1 MQDNDFEK
9 QVHQKMGEL
18 RLLPSEAVW
27 EKVEM
32 RLDRKE
38 RRRWIIWLPL
48 LLTGLALAGYFAIN
62 TGHLSN
68 RKSIQAATDKSVQ
81 KQKNNTVS
89 RPTPDKPV
97 TLNDNK
103 VTSST
108 KRYNSEKI
116 FLRKT
121 HENILIETQT
131 GRQRNNNNGEQKFYE
146 PDKLISTPISSSTSN
161 INKLLIKNSTA
172 NKIPQ
177 LISSDSFVDSHKN
190 EFQQYA
196 PEEKTDTSFNT
207 KERVLEDDKKL
218 LQSDVKEVPL
228 IASHVNTLLISIK
241 ENPFFKVSNKL
252 QNQRRRW
259 EWGLSL
265 QVGRSSLTHGTFN
278 KSFSSG
284 GALNLSSP
292 IFSAT
297 NLNQSANT
305 VYHEPYPTR
314 ASAGFSAGAFM
325 KKNLSGRF
333 ALSFGI
339 NYTLYST
346 STTVGK
352 KVDSLLLLRS
362 AVSGNVQAFNQYFRI
377 GSAGS
382 YTNKYHYIE
391 VPIVLQT
398 RLTKSWKLPLYWD
411 VGFSLSRLIA
421 SNALHFDNNT
431 GVYYKDNQ
439 LLNKTHFNII
449 TGLPVKLSTGKKFQL
464 QAGPQLQYSFSNILA
479 NQISPE
485 KHFLFLGLKANL
497 VPGEK

>member
-27 EKVEM
+27 EQVEM
-32 RLDRKE
+32 RLHRKE
-38 RRRWIIWLPL
+38 RKRWIIWFPL
-48 LLTGLALAGYFAIN
+48 LLTGLTLAGYFVIN

-68 RKSIQAATDKSVQ
+68 LKLIHAATDKSAQ
-81 KQKNNTVS
+81 KKINNNVS
-89 RPTPDKPV
+89 RPTSDKPL
-97 TLNDNK
+97 TLNGNQEA
-103 VTSST
+103 SST
-108 KRYNSEKI
+108 KRTNSEKI
-116 FLRKT
+116 FQKA
-121 HENILIETQT
+121 HENISIETQT
-131 GRQRNNNNGEQKFYE
+131 GRQRNINNSKQKFYH
-146 PDKLISTPISSSTSN
+146 PDKLITTAISSSSSN
-161 INKLLIKNSTA
+161 INKLVIKNSTA
-172 NKIPQ
+172 SKTPQ

-190 EFQQYA
+190 KFQQYA
-196 PEEKTDTSFNT
+196 QEEKTDTSFNT
-207 KERVLEDDKKL
+207 KERVLEDDKEL

-284 GALNLSSP
+284 GALNSSSP

-297 NLNQSANT
+297 NFNQSANT
-305 VYHEPYPTR
+305 VYREPYPTR

-333 ALSFGI
+333 TFSFGF

-362 AVSGNVQAFNQYFRI
+362 AVSGNVQELNKYFRI

-382 YTNKYHYIE
+382 YINKYHYIE

-398 RLTKSWKLPLYWD
+398 RLTKSWKVPLYWD

-421 SNALHFDNNT
+421 SNALYFDSNT

-449 TGLPVKLSTGKKFQL
+449 TGLPVKLFAGKKFQL